1 MVLVSIT
8 ILAIMGTLFTA
19 IAMRSY
25 EYSYAKLCK
34 QQAYY
39 TARSS
44 IEAFYS
50 MVTSNTALLTS
61 LLTEL
66 QSEYLRQV
74 AAAPSGVVD
83 PTTVG
88 INVGS
93 TGGGDGSG
101 LVAGGFFDTFLGDC
115 ELRVRYADQK
125 MSQLSIE
132 AHATYN
138 GYSESA
144 RALIARTNFAASELK
159 KIFDNT
165 FCLQSPISTIVTD
178 GINGDVY
185 VSQPAPYMYNDD
197 GSIKTTGN
205 EGVYNS
211 ILEQLKKNGSYQH
224 GSKTYYA
231 VAGQYLRE
239 DDGSITTYTSTDV
252 GKYNYILS
260 TKVYGNVQ
268 ASTEDSSLVGHT
280 KPIGMDNMP
289 LANGLYND
297 WVELYMFSAVEGDI
311 TMDGNLYAHSR
322 VLVGLIDKDQSG
334 RQYISYWDDA
344 QQRRIFPQRASATLL
359 TSNVYPT
366 YGLEGNSA
374 GQIKNYEH
382 GFAEDVFF
390 DHTQSAVLDVGVSK
404 FRINGNMYLWEDARI
419 ENMDSTQTEN
429 ALNGV
434 KNNIYAAK
442 DLYIDGYYIEDWSSI
457 FSWATMY
464 TNHQVSVYG
473 DVVVKGDAFISG
485 ADIYGDVYCYG
496 DKLTMVDVNVYGN
509 VYFAGSDFSAL
520 GLNVNS
526 GTLNVTYNGQ
536 SATKNL
542 SGGNVI
548 IAGLKGDSNYK
559 GYDDGAGFGT
569 AQDVGGSKSKY
580 EWGATLTNCN
590 VYGNLWSAV
599 NTHIMCSKWADGSNS
614 LPDKY
619 GNIYVEQYLFIDLT
633 FPYTYTT
640 KKEPDVLK
648 SGHHENWLA
657 SEEENED
664 YKFYEAAC
672 WNCFER
678 VNSSQVIYAER
689 FQFRTN
695 QSEYSGYSVDVSFL
709 GNVYV
714 GSGGAYVDGN
724 EDNNDGRYEGGKGG
738 AKGYRGESI
747 FMESFHTPTWKT
759 ERYWDITGVKYYRVP
774 DSCWDTSFG
783 SNAVCIDT
791 ETATSY
797 IANSLYPASGG
808 NWDVAMNYRQTQLLA
823 SFGQNTG
830 TYGEAV
836 FGNTQIWK
844 DKVINLYSWTAPQH
858 GIDEEDLE
866 TGKVVNY
873 AGGEDGF
880 GQADIAGNVM
890 RDSVGAYLEFLRDN
904 PAAGEVSGSE
914 NQGNYT
920 LTIKQSACFRTKADF
935 TRFDRVIIDTT
946 SGNVHIKFLGGAEF
960 GDPAAT
966 DYDSGSDVIL
976 KGGNLTFWY
985 LYQNGSYDIDA
996 PTLKV
1001 NPFTQVGLVQAG
1013 TGGGYS
1019 IDGLYIISNDD
1030 CLIQFEKDASLTGF
1044 VYAPYSH
1051 FLLKPGSSGA
1061 TNTLNGCMAIESLIL
1076 IADGDGVDW
1085 FTNWWN
1091 NLIWKPD
1098 KIIDALVKQY
1108 ENSFYDYVMPPLIM
1122 DAGFQYGDTAGELTD
1137 FNQVVWEFM
1146 GYY

>member
-211 ILEQLKKNGSYQH
+211 ILEQLRKNGSYQH

-239 DDGSITTYTSTDV
+239 DDGSVTMYTSTDV
-252 GKYNYILS
+252 GKYNYILR

-374 GQIKNYEH
+374 GQITNYEH

-473 DVVVKGDAFISG
+473 DVVVQGDAFISG

-559 GYDDGAGFGT
+559 GYDAGAGFGT
-569 AQDVGGSKSKY
+569 AQDVGGSGSKY

-599 NTHIMCSKWADGSNS
+599 NTHILCSKWNDGSNS

-619 GNIYVEQYLFIDLT
+619 GNIYVEKYLFINLT
-633 FPYTYTT
+633 FPYTTET
-640 KKEPDVLK
+640 DGLK

-657 SEEENED
+657 GENND
-664 YKFYEAAC
+664 YNVAAR

-678 VNSSQVIYAER
+678 TNDNQVIYAER

-695 QSEYSGYSVDVSFL
+695 QADILTFPIIEHTDVNYL
-709 GNVYV
+709 GTLCV
-714 GSGGAYVDGN
+714 GNGGFYVDGN
-724 EDNNDGRYEGGKGG
+724 DEWHDEETFNYNWNNSTKFIAAFTSTPESSAKLWDADFDNSIQYGVNEITLASRIADGYGTV
-738 AKGYRGESI
+738 ES
-747 FMESFHTPTWKT
+747 
-759 ERYWDITGVKYYRVP
+759 
-774 DSCWDTSFG
+774 
-783 SNAVCIDT
+783 AL
-791 ETATSY
+791 SY
-797 IANSLYPASGG
+797 KL
-808 NWDVAMNYRQTQLLA
+808 TQSLA

-836 FGNTQIWK
+836 FGNTQIWE

-858 GIDEEDLE
+858 GIDEEDLK

-890 RDSVGAYLEFLRDN
+890 RDSVDAYLEFLGDN
-904 PAAGEVSGSE
+904 RAAGEVSGSK

-985 LYQNGSYDIDA
+985 LYQNGSYNIDA

-1051 FLLKPGSSGA
+1051 FMLKPGSSGA

>member
-66 QSEYLRQV
+66 QAEYLRQV

-205 EGVYNS
+205 EGGYNH

-239 DDGSITTYTSTDV
+239 DDGSVTMYTSTDV

-297 WVELYMFSAVEGDI
+297 WVELYMFSAVKGDV

-374 GQIKNYEH
+374 GQITNYEH

-473 DVVVKGDAFISG
+473 DVVVQGDAFISG

-520 GLNVNS
+520 GLNVNR

-569 AQDVGGSKSKY
+569 AEDVGGSASKY

-599 NTHIMCSKWADGSNS
+599 NTHIMCSKWDEGSKS

-633 FPYTYTT
+633 FPYII
-640 KKEPDVLK
+640 DSDGLK

-657 SEEENED
+657 GENND
-664 YKFYEAAC
+664 YNVAAR

-678 VNSSQVIYAER
+678 TNDNQVIYAER

-695 QSEYSGYSVDVSFL
+695 QVDILLVQRTDVNYL
-709 GNVYV
+709 GTLCV
-714 GSGGAYVDGN
+714 GNGGFYVDGN
-724 EDNNDGRYEGGKGG
+724 DEWHNEETFNYSWNNSTKFIAAFTSTPESSAKLWDADFDNSIQYGVNEITLASRIADGYGTV
-738 AKGYRGESI
+738 ES
-747 FMESFHTPTWKT
+747 
-759 ERYWDITGVKYYRVP
+759 
-774 DSCWDTSFG
+774 
-783 SNAVCIDT
+783 AL
-791 ETATSY
+791 SY
-797 IANSLYPASGG
+797 KL
-808 NWDVAMNYRQTQLLA
+808 TQLLT

-904 PAAGEVSGSE
+904 PAAGEVSGSK

-966 DYDSGSDVIL
+966 NYDSGGDVIL

-985 LYQNGSYDIDA
+985 LYQNGSYNIDA